1 MYASVDMKLM
11 SHLEIKESRIPKY
24 RQIVDG
30 VIEGVTNGHLQIDEK
45 IPSINALSESYGLS
59 RDTVEKAYN
68 ILKQRKVITSV
79 KGKGFYIT
87 RTPLIGKINVLF
99 LINKL
104 STYKMQIYNA
114 FVKQIGTSAHVDL
127 HVYHCDES
135 LFLNLLKK
143 SAAVY
148 DHIVVMPHFKSSS
161 SRHVSATDSVERALD
176 RIAASKV
183 LLLDNNL
190 IRLTH
195 EHAEVYQDFEAD
207 IYTALKEGHDK
218 IKRYSKAILVYPMH
232 AIYPYPK
239 RILHGFRRFCSEV
252 RLPFEVIDEVYE
264 DTVLH
269 EGDLFITIAETDLVN
284 LVKQVRDKGLTVGK
298 DIGIISYNDTPLKD
312 LLGIT
317 VMSTDFDT
325 MGSTAAR
332 LVIEKRIEQVQNPF
346 RLIER
351 ESL

>member
-1 MYASVDMKLM
+1 M
-11 SHLEIKESRIPKY
+11 PKY

-30 VIEGVTNGHLQIDEK
+30 VVAGVANGQLQIDDK
-45 IPSINALSESYGLS
+45 IPSINALSEAYGLS

-87 RTPLIGKINVLF
+87 RTPLIGKLNVLF

-114 FVKQIGTSAHVDL
+114 FVKEIGDRAHVEL
-127 HVYHCDES
+127 HVYHCDET

-148 DHIVVMPHFKSSS
+148 DHIVVMPHFRSGSSQ
-161 SRHVSATDSVERALD
+161 HVSATESVQRSLD
-176 RIAASKV
+176 RIAADRV

-190 IRLTH
+190 IALQQQ
-195 EHAEVYQDFEAD
+195 HAEVYQDFEAD
-207 IYTALKEGHDK
+207 IYTALQEGYGK
-218 IKRYSKAILVYPMH
+218 IQRYGKAILVYPMR
-232 AIYPYPK
+232 ALYPYPK
-239 RILHGFRRFCSEV
+239 RILHGFRRFCSSV
-252 RLPFEVIDEVYE
+252 RLPFEVIDAV
-264 DTVLH
+264 DQATVLQA
-269 EGDLFITIAETDLVN
+269 GNLYITIAESDLVN
-284 LVKQVRDKGLTVGK
+284 LVKQVRDSGQTVGK

-317 VMSTDFDT
+317 VMSTDFDA
-325 MGSTAAR
+325 MGTTAAR
-332 LVIEKRIEQVQNPF
+332 LVLEKRIEQVRNPF

-351 ESL
+351 DSL